1 MATFTK
7 ETSLYEI
14 LFRVRP
20 DGSWAAQYQ
29 TLTEVKE
36 DGVVLGTTVDN
47 VLPLDKEDV
56 AAFEVIE
63 QLIGNSA
70 AKNLVLIGNLQE
82 KAQADAEL
90 IADLSSHLEA
100 ESAKVEELLAQI
112 AALQPKVEA
121 E

>member
-7 ETSLYEI
+7 DTSLYEI
-14 LFRVRP
+14 LIRVRP

-36 DGVVLGTTVDN
+36 DGIVLNTAVDS
-47 VLPLDKEDV
+47 VLPLNTEDA
-56 AAFEVIE
+56 AAFTIVE

-70 AKNLVLIGNLQE
+70 AKNLVEHQKLLEKSENDARLI
-82 KAQADAEL
+82 AEL
-90 IADLSSHLEA
+90 QDQILS
-100 ESAKVEELLAQI
+100 
-112 AALQPKVEA
+112 LQPKNEA